1 MICLLGWTRSERVTL
16 GDRPRMDP
24 PPDAPVL
31 GPLPTRQTTGA
42 SMAERKEGTFK
53 PKVIVFC
60 CNWCAYAGADLAGVS
75 RLKISPHFRIVRT
88 MCSGRVDPELVLQ
101 AFLAGADGIMVAGC
115 HPGEC
120 HYMEGNYK
128 AMRRVAFMKRL
139 LEGFGVEPDRL
150 ALEWVSASEGAKF
163 QEVINGFV
171 ERIEK
176 LGPSPVKKGVATEEH
191 SSEQAAR

>member
-1 MICLLGWTRSERVTL
+1 
-16 GDRPRMDP
+16 
-24 PPDAPVL
+24 
-31 GPLPTRQTTGA
+31 
-42 SMAERKEGTFK
+42 MAERKEGTFK

-128 AMRRVAFMKRL
+128 AMRRVSFMKRL

-150 ALEWVSASEGAKF
+150 ALEWVSASEGTKF
-163 QEVINGFV
+163 QEVINAFV

-191 SSEQAAR
+191 SSERAAR